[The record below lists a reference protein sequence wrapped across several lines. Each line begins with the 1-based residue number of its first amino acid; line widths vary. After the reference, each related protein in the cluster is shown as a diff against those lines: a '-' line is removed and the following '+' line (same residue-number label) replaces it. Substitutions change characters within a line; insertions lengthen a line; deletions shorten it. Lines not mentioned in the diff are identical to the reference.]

1 MKPTAYISEHGV
13 VFKELPPNPMFNL
26 TPLYTKETVVQQCIE
41 QLALVG
47 LLSTKHD
54 AYGDIKWTIQECMDQ
69 LKQHFE
75 IDDKELK
82 DVPYESDFVKHAKIR
97 LQAGE
102 E

>member
-1 MKPTAYISEHGV
+1 MKPTAYISKGDIL
-13 VFKELPPNPMFNL
+13 FKESPPDSMIEL
-26 TPLYTKETVVQQCIE
+26 IPLYTKEAVVQQCIE

-54 AYGDIKWTIQECMDQ
+54 AYGDIKWTIQTGMDQ

>member
-1 MKPTAYISEHGV
+1 
-13 VFKELPPNPMFNL
+13 MFNL
-26 TPLYTKETVVQQCIE
+26 TPLYTKEAVVQQCIE

-47 LLSTKHD
+47 LLNNKHD

-69 LKQHFE
+69 LGQHFK

>member
-26 TPLYTKETVVQQCIE
+26 TPLYTKEAVVQQCIE
-41 QLALVG
+41 QIALVG
-47 LLSTKHD
+47 LLYFKHD
-54 AYGDIKWTIQECMDQ
+54 NHGISWAIQECMDQ
-69 LKQHFE
+69 LGQHFE

>member
-41 QLALVG
+41 QIALVG
-47 LLSTKHD
+47 LLYFKQNNHGINW
-54 AYGDIKWTIQECMDQ
+54 AIQECMDQ